1 MSEDTTAA
9 ERTTV
14 TTVSARPTIRVAL
27 PQGWARAVLSG
38 IEAALLG
45 WALVVVPTLIA
56 YAAVASNQWL
66 VSTTWEDAFHFA
78 SDLWGAALGAQV
90 VSGEVSY
97 RAVPLLFVLVLIGL
111 TKLLLLQGRRF
122 PAAAQWMA
130 IPGFTVTAL
139 LLAGGIG
146 THVRVL
152 GAFPLAIAIPFIAAA
167 WEVALSP
174 HSLELRLE
182 MPRWLSSGVRTG
194 WRASWVLAA
203 YGGLFLLISVIVSWS
218 RIRGIHELLL
228 PTSTVDSTMITLAQV
243 LFIPNA
249 IVWALSWLAGPGF
262 FMGSDA
268 LHSPASAPTMPIPLF
283 GATPVSAPGTWVI
296 LALVLFGV
304 GVGVFVRLRR
314 GSESLLDDLYQGGI
328 AAVVVAAVYLVTSLG
343 SALVLGNGRLAFLG
357 PRMSLSALCLFAEV
371 ALGILLT
378 VALSH
383 PVSVAWARELVGAG
397 KARVHEHRHHEAAAG
412 GVAPVE
418 LAPELPGEDV
428 PVEETAGDSLEVA
441 DETQVAENLGDDA
454 EAAQASEEEDAT
466 SN

>member
-1 MSEDTTAA
+1 MSKDTTAA

-130 IPGFTVTAL
+130 VPGFAVTAL

-152 GAFPLAIAIPFIAAA
+152 GAFPLAIAIPLIAAA
-167 WEVALSP
+167 WEVALAP

-182 MPRWLSSGVRTG
+182 MPRWLSSGVRIG

-268 LHSPASAPTMPIPLF
+268 LHSPASAPTMPIPAIPLF
-283 GATPVSAPGTWVI
+283 GATPVSAPGNWVVF
-296 LALVLFGV
+296 ALIVFGV
-304 GVGVFVRLRR
+304 ALGVYLRLRK

-328 AAVVVAAVYLVTSLG
+328 AAVVVAAVYLATSLG
-343 SALVLGNGRLAFLG
+343 SAVVLGNGRLAFLG

-378 VALSH
+378 VAVSH
-383 PVSVAWARELVGAG
+383 PVSVAWARELMGAG
-397 KARVHEHRHHEAAAG
+397 KARVREHRHHEAAAG
-412 GVAPVE
+412 AVAPAE
-418 LAPELPGEDV
+418 LV
-428 PVEETAGDSLEVA
+428 SETPRDDEVAENVA
-441 DETQVAENLGDDA
+441 DETQPAEEPAEDA
-454 EAAQASEEEDAT
+454 EAAQASEEEDAP